1 MRFFKIS
8 NESAIL
14 RIVAVFLGVAGMPL
28 ASLAEPSHAL
38 AIYGE
43 PALSADFESL
53 PYARADAP
61 KGGSI
66 RFGEAGNFN
75 SLKPWVLMGN
85 PVWSVGVHVT
95 ESLMYRSI
103 DEPFTL
109 YGLLAESAEIAPDGS
124 SVEFTLRP
132 EARFSDG
139 SPVTVEDVMWSY
151 ETLGTQGHPRYRGV
165 WSKVAEMTQSGPRSL
180 RFSFT
185 EIDRELPLLMGM
197 RPILKKAQ
205 WEGKDFSQSSLDVPI
220 GTGPYVVDSV
230 DPGRRITF
238 RRNPDYWGK
247 DLPVMRGLNNLDE
260 IRYDYFGDA
269 SAMFE
274 AFKAGE
280 IDVWRELVAAKWD
293 RDFTFPAVTGGS
305 VTKSEIPHHRPSGI
319 MGLVMN
325 TRNPLFEDW
334 RVRQA
339 MIEAFN
345 FEFINQTLTGGTDPR
360 VTSYF
365 ANSDLGMDHGP
376 ASGREAVLLT
386 PFAAELPYGTIEGY
400 SLPAG
405 GPRVLDRAS
414 IRRAV
419 ALLAEAGWTVHEDG
433 ILRNG
438 EDKPFRFEILLNQSG
453 SAMRTSSETRQIVD
467 IYTQSLR
474 NLGME
479 TRITLL
485 DSAQFIER
493 TNNYQ
498 FDMTWYER
506 ALSLSPGNEQR
517 LYWGHDGV
525 TQPGTKNWMGMDSP
539 AAEAM
544 ITEMLTTDSPENYRA
559 AVRALDRILTA
570 GRYVVPVSYSR
581 ISRLAHLSDLHYP
594 ERIPLYG
601 DWPGFLP
608 ELWWQEEKE

>member
-109 YGLLAESAEIAPDGS
+109 YGLLAESAETAPDGS
-124 SVEFTLRP
+124 WVEFTLRH

-165 WSKVAEMTQSGPRSL
+165 WSKVAEMAQTGPRSV

-205 WEGKDFSQSSLDVPI
+205 WEGKDFGQSGLEVPI
-220 GTGPYVVDSV
+220 GSGPYVIESV
-230 DPGRRITF
+230 DPGRRITY
-238 RRNPDYWGK
+238 RRNHDYWGK
-247 DLPVMRGLNNLDE
+247 DLAITRGLNNLDE

-293 RDFTFPAVTGGS
+293 RDYGFPAVTEGRIE
-305 VTKSEIPHHRPSGI
+305 KSEIPHHRPSGI
-319 MGLVMN
+319 MGLVIN
-325 TRNPLFEDW
+325 TRNPLFADW

-345 FEFINQTLTGGTDPR
+345 FRFINQTLTGGTDPR

-365 ANSDLGMDHGP
+365 ANSGLAMDHGP
-376 ASGREAVLLT
+376 ATGREAELLA
-386 PFAAELPYGTIEGY
+386 PFAAELPHGTIEGY
-400 SLPAG
+400 SLPEG
-405 GPRVLDRAS
+405 GPRVLDRAG
-414 IRRAV
+414 IRRAI
-419 ALLAEAGWTVHEDG
+419 ALLAEAGWTVHDDG
-433 ILRNG
+433 VLRNAEG
-438 EDKPFRFEILLNQSG
+438 RPFRFEILLNQSG
-453 SAMRTSSETRQIVD
+453 SAMRTSAETRQIVD

-479 TRITLL
+479 TQLTQL

-525 TQPGTKNWMGMDSP
+525 TQPGTKNWMGMNSP

-544 ITEMLTTDSPENYRA
+544 ISEMLTTDSPENYRA